1 MGWYAKIVLPRLM
14 NWAMDREVLGSYRR
28 SQLAQVEGKVL
39 EIGFGTGVNIP
50 FCPLTVHTI
59 TTVDR
64 NPGMNTLAQ
73 KRLIKEEPFRFQAC
87 RCFICKKPPGSVPSC
102 ARVLP
107 VNP

>member
-50 FCPLTVHTI
+50 FCPLTVHTS

-73 KRLIKEEPFRFQAC
+73 ERIIKEGPFKISGLQTFYLQKTPRVSAFMCQGLAC
-87 RCFICKKPPGSVPSC
+87 KP
-102 ARVLP
+102 
-107 VNP
+107 